1 MPDNMNRAIIMS
13 DGSILWVPQVIFMS
27 GCVAKAKDSVQV
39 TEVQKVLY
47 FLDRYFFLTVP
58 IFKELCCK
66 NWTVD

>member
-39 TEVQKVLY
+39 TKVQKVLY
-47 FLDRYFFLTVP
+47 FLDKILFS
-58 IFKELCCK
+58 
-66 NWTVD
+66 